1 MFSFQPK
8 IMRQTKNQ
16 ETVTDTQGRKKKA
29 LKTAFEEAQ
38 MVDLVAK
45 NFKASIKNIVKKLN
59 ETMA

>member
-1 MFSFQPK
+1 
-8 IMRQTKNQ
+8 MRQTKNQ

-59 ETMA
+59 ETMT